1 MTKKWEK
8 HKYFFFFLFG
18 YYSQKFNINQT
29 TPKTIVS

>member
-8 HKYFFFFLFG
+8 HKYFFFLFG